1 LTHYLFYQHNVQRF
15 FITHIEKFDGIL
27 VPFSIAASFPAGTYG
42 FLRALLGK
50 DQTKRFALDPRSA
63 LFQQGWNRSNI
74 REPHR
79 KMAAIFGEPFTS
91 VGLLRALTPHDL
103 PTARINEITKSCIQY
118 QLDFKVQKDQ
128 QRKLEKYRKL
138 LGIDTVPKIANPQH
152 FVPPYFRF
160 SDVGDEWY
168 EISMSCA
175 EQATTIVPAN
185 QLCPIIHFAE
195 WPTSDEWQAVAVR
208 LKNAGIS
215 SLFMYPNN
223 FREHEATEE
232 KLQKYVESTTSV
244 VGAGITAIALH
255 GGYLS
260 ILLEK
265 KGLSG
270 FGNGVGYG
278 EWRDSGYHRGGTAEI
293 RLYIPKLHRFLDP
306 AKAQSLIS
314 GNPEYFAADSDLLN
328 EYALSNKPLTSVS
341 LQEALD
347 HFMDSRQREIEAVR
361 DNTLLHLTQELA
373 DTVEVLKA
381 IGQLEAENYGPSL
394 TRWRSVLSKA

>member
-1 LTHYLFYQHNVQRF
+1 
-15 FITHIEKFDGIL
+15 
-27 VPFSIAASFPAGTYG
+27 
-42 FLRALLGK
+42 
-50 DQTKRFALDPRSA
+50 
-63 LFQQGWNRSNI
+63 
-74 REPHR
+74 
-79 KMAAIFGEPFTS
+79 MAAIFGEPFTS